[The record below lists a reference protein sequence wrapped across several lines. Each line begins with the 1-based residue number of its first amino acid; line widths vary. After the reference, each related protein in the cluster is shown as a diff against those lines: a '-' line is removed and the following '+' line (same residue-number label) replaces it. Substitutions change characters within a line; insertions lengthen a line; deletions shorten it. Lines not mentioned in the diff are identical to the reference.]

1 MHLSPEI
8 KHFQRRKTG
17 LPILRKQ
24 LKSFFLQFPK
34 KKSGGVDTAQT
45 IKASFLSL
53 KTSKNRWNLGFRPVH
68 MRDHKD
74 RGGRFCNYNS
84 TSIHTRFRHK
94 IDKIMKRFSGYTYI
108 HTRFPYGILNKTRF
122 DRFSAVSTN
131 FAILQILRNTGR
143 PPAYNGIETFSIR
156 AKINLFRKSQNRR
169 PQPALR
175 RKLPESQK
183 YPRTPRARARVRNK
197 EYPPWS

>member
-1 MHLSPEI
+1 MM
-8 KHFQRRKTG
+8 R
-17 LPILRKQ
+17 
-24 LKSFFLQFPK
+24 SFF
-34 KKSGGVDTAQT
+34 TA
-45 IKASFLSL
+45 FLALKWIEKFFYFMSYSPQNPTLWPGQSL
-53 KTSKNRWNLGFRPVH
+53 SSP
-68 MRDHKD
+68 
-74 RGGRFCNYNS
+74 
-84 TSIHTRFRHK
+84 
-94 IDKIMKRFSGYTYI
+94 RFSGYTYI

-197 EYPPWS
+197 EYPP

>member
-34 KKSGGVDTAQT
+34 KKSGAVDTAQT

-53 KTSKNRWNLGFRPVH
+53 KSSKNRWHLGFQPVH

-74 RGGRFCNYNS
+74 RGGRFCANNSTSIRTRLRQKIDKNNDDILGLCCKVIPYRRDHKDRGGRFWNYNS

-94 IDKIMKRFSGYTYI
+94 IDKIMKTHAG
-108 HTRFPYGILNKTRF
+108 PC
-122 DRFSAVSTN
+122 
-131 FAILQILRNTGR
+131 
-143 PPAYNGIETFSIR
+143 
-156 AKINLFRKSQNRR
+156 
-169 PQPALR
+169 
-175 RKLPESQK
+175 ESMWLHMASYLHFK
-183 YPRTPRARARVRNK
+183 
-197 EYPPWS
+197 